1 VNHPTLA
8 SFLLDVTPW
17 IDVKREALAQ
27 FRSQLRYTDVVGKC
41 LAGGYART
49 VNVDLPAV
57 QYAEAFLD
65 VAPARVAELF
75 EDLGALLRKYGLP

>member
-1 VNHPTLA
+1 MTRG
-8 SFLLDVTPW
+8 SR
-17 IDVKREALAQ
+17 KREALA
-27 FRSQLRYTDVVGKC
+27 SSGQLRYRRGRQG